1 MKKAINYIYILL
13 TTYILIVVFFSNNK
27 IYYSLRKP
35 FLLNNIIL
43 ILIMIIPLVFII
55 KKQINISDEKYKKIL
70 IILSTITFILQIFI
84 IYNTYF
90 YTDWDVKTLRNIV
103 INNDVVKNYY
113 LTKYP
118 NNLLYVS
125 ILMFYKSIPLIGKH
139 YFPLLIFNAFLVNIS
154 GIMASLTIKRF
165 TNNFLSILGY
175 FILLII
181 TILSP
186 WINIPY
192 SDTFAVAIP
201 ISIIYFYTKENKNKI
216 DYILI
221 GFLSILGYYIKPTV
235 LIVFIGIVIIYLL
248 DLLKSKELKIKTVK
262 YIALGIITAYL
273 LCNISIKL
281 TGFKPV
287 ETTKPFNMIHYL
299 AMGQNNETYGLFN
312 EKDVED
318 SNLYGNRKDI
328 NKIVNRIK
336 MRKILGQFRFIE
348 IKTLLNFNDGTF
360 SWGGEGE
367 NFYKK
372 VLAKK
377 NKVSILLQ
385 DYFYKDYK
393 YNYIFQ
399 LIVQAFW
406 LLVLLLIPLAVY
418 KEQKEKNTLL
428 YLSIIGIILFLTLFE
443 CRARYLYCY
452 SPVFITLAMIG
463 LNNLKNKIIK
473 VEK

>member
-1 MKKAINYIYILL
+1 MKKAINYIYLLL

-35 FLLNNIIL
+35 FVINNI
-43 ILIMIIPLVFII
+43 IMIIPLIFII

-70 IILSTITFILQIFI
+70 IILSIITFILQIFL

-90 YTDWDVKTLRNIV
+90 YTDWDVKTLREIV
-103 INNDVVKNYY
+103 MNNNVVKNYY

-125 ILMFYKSIPLIGKH
+125 ILMFYKIIPIIGKH
-139 YFPLLIFNAFLVNIS
+139 YFPLLIFNAFIVNVS
-154 GIMASLTIKRF
+154 GVLAALTIKRF
-165 TNNFLSILGY
+165 TNNFLSLKGY
-175 FILLII
+175 FILMII

-201 ISIIYFYTKENKNKI
+201 ISIIYIYTKETKKKI

-248 DLLKSKELKIKTVK
+248 DLLKNKDFRIKTTK
-262 YIALGIITAYL
+262 YVLLGLVVAYL
-273 LCNISIKL
+273 FCNISIKL

-299 AMGQNNETYGLFN
+299 AMGQNNETYGMFN
-312 EKDVED
+312 LKDVED
-318 SNLYGNRKDI
+318 SNLYGNRQDI
-328 NKIVNRIK
+328 DKIINRIK
-336 MRKILGQFRFIE
+336 KRKILGQFKFIE
-348 IKTLLNFNDGTF
+348 IKTLLNYNDGTF

-367 NFYKK
+367 NFYEK

-377 NKVSILLQ
+377 TKISNLLIN
-385 DYFYKDYK
+385 YFYKDYK
-393 YNYIFQ
+393 YNYIFEI
-399 LIVQAFW
+399 IVQAFW
-406 LLVLLLIPLAVY
+406 LQVLLLMFFVEL
-418 KEQKEKNTLL
+418 KNTEENNTII
-428 YLSIIGIILFLTLFE
+428 YLSIIGITLFLTLFE

-452 SPVFITLAMIG
+452 SPIFVTAAMIG
-463 LNNLKNKIIK
+463 LNNLRNRFIK

>member
-1 MKKAINYIYILL
+1 MKKAINYIYLLL

-35 FLLNNIIL
+35 FVINNIIL
-43 ILIMIIPLVFII
+43 ILIMIIPLIFII

-70 IILSTITFILQIFI
+70 IILSIITFILQIFL

-90 YTDWDVKTLRNIV
+90 YTDWDVKTLREIV
-103 INNDVVKNYY
+103 MNNNVVKNYY

-125 ILMFYKSIPLIGKH
+125 ILMFYKIIPIIGKH
-139 YFPLLIFNAFLVNIS
+139 YFPLLIFNAFIVNVS
-154 GIMASLTIKRF
+154 GVLAALTIKRF
-165 TNNFLSILGY
+165 TNNFLSLKGY
-175 FILLII
+175 FILMII

-201 ISIIYFYTKENKNKI
+201 ISIIYIYTKETKKKI

-248 DLLKSKELKIKTVK
+248 DLLKNKDFRIKTTK
-262 YIALGIITAYL
+262 YVLLGLVVAYL
-273 LCNISIKL
+273 FCNISIKL

-299 AMGQNNETYGLFN
+299 AMGQNNETYGMFN
-312 EKDVED
+312 LKDVED
-318 SNLYGNRKDI
+318 SNLYGNRQDI
-328 NKIVNRIK
+328 DKIINRIK
-336 MRKILGQFRFIE
+336 KRKILGQFKFIE
-348 IKTLLNFNDGTF
+348 IKTLLNYNDGTF

-367 NFYKK
+367 NFYEK

-377 NKVSILLQ
+377 TKISNLLIN
-385 DYFYKDYK
+385 YFYKDYK
-393 YNYIFQ
+393 YNYIFEI
-399 LIVQAFW
+399 IVQAFW
-406 LLVLLLIPLAVY
+406 LQVLLLMFFVEL
-418 KEQKEKNTLL
+418 KNTEENNTII
-428 YLSIIGIILFLTLFE
+428 YLSIIGITLFLTLFE

-452 SPVFITLAMIG
+452 SPIFVTAAMIG
-463 LNNLKNKIIK
+463 LNNLRNRFIK

>member
-1 MKKAINYIYILL
+1 MKKAINYIYLLL

-35 FLLNNIIL
+35 FVINNIIL
-43 ILIMIIPLVFII
+43 ILIMIIPLIFII

-70 IILSTITFILQIFI
+70 IILSIITFILQIFL

-90 YTDWDVKTLRNIV
+90 YTDWDVKTLREIV
-103 INNDVVKNYY
+103 MNNNVVKNYY

-125 ILMFYKSIPLIGKH
+125 ILMFYKIIPIIGKH
-139 YFPLLIFNAFLVNIS
+139 YFPLLIFNAFIVNVS
-154 GIMASLTIKRF
+154 GVLAALTIKRF
-165 TNNFLSILGY
+165 TNNFLSLKGY
-175 FILLII
+175 FILMII

-201 ISIIYFYTKENKNKI
+201 ISIIYIYTKETKKKI

-248 DLLKSKELKIKTVK
+248 DLLKNKDFRIKTTK
-262 YIALGIITAYL
+262 YVLLGLVVAYL
-273 LCNISIKL
+273 FCNISIKL

-299 AMGQNNETYGLFN
+299 AMGQNNETYGMFN
-312 EKDVED
+312 LKDVED
-318 SNLYGNRKDI
+318 SNLYGNRQDI
-328 NKIVNRIK
+328 DKIINRIK
-336 MRKILGQFRFIE
+336 KRKILGQFKFIE
-348 IKTLLNFNDGTF
+348 IKTLLNYNDGTF

-367 NFYKK
+367 NFYEK

-377 NKVSILLQ
+377 TKISNLLIN
-385 DYFYKDYK
+385 YFYKDYK
-393 YNYIFQ
+393 YNYIFEI
-399 LIVQAFW
+399 IVQAFW
-406 LLVLLLIPLAVY
+406 LQVLLLMFFVEL
-418 KEQKEKNTLL
+418 KNTEENNTII
-428 YLSIIGIILFLTLFE
+428 YLSIIGITLFLTLFE

-452 SPVFITLAMIG
+452 SPIFVTAAMIG
-463 LNNLKNKIIK
+463 INNLRNRFIK

>member
-1 MKKAINYIYILL
+1 MKKAINYIYLLL

-35 FLLNNIIL
+35 FVINNIIL

-70 IILSTITFILQIFI
+70 IILSIITFILQIFL

-90 YTDWDVKTLRNIV
+90 YTDWDVKTLREIV
-103 INNDVVKNYY
+103 MNNNVVKNYY

-125 ILMFYKSIPLIGKH
+125 ILMFYKIIPIIGKH
-139 YFPLLIFNAFLVNIS
+139 YFPLLIFNAFIVNVS
-154 GIMASLTIKRF
+154 GVLAALTIKRF
-165 TNNFLSILGY
+165 TNNFLSLKGY
-175 FILLII
+175 FILMII

-201 ISIIYFYTKENKNKI
+201 ISIIYIYTKETKKKI

-248 DLLKSKELKIKTVK
+248 DLLKNKDFRIKTTK
-262 YIALGIITAYL
+262 YVLLGLVVAYL
-273 LCNISIKL
+273 FCNISIKL

-299 AMGQNNETYGLFN
+299 AMGQNNETYGMFN
-312 EKDVED
+312 LKDVED
-318 SNLYGNRKDI
+318 SNLYGNRQDI
-328 NKIVNRIK
+328 DKIINRIK
-336 MRKILGQFRFIE
+336 ERKLLGQFKFIE
-348 IKTLLNFNDGTF
+348 IKTLLNYNDGTF

-367 NFYKK
+367 NFYEK

-377 NKVSILLQ
+377 TKISNLLIN
-385 DYFYKDYK
+385 YFYKDYK
-393 YNYIFQ
+393 YNYIFEI
-399 LIVQAFW
+399 IVQAFW
-406 LLVLLLIPLAVY
+406 LQVLLLMFFVEL
-418 KEQKEKNTLL
+418 KNTEENNTII
-428 YLSIIGIILFLTLFE
+428 YLSIIGITLFLTLFE

-452 SPVFITLAMIG
+452 SPIFVTAAMIG
-463 LNNLKNKIIK
+463 LNNLRNRFIK

>member
-1 MKKAINYIYILL
+1 MKKAINYIYLLL

-35 FLLNNIIL
+35 FVINNIIL
-43 ILIMIIPLVFII
+43 ILIMIIPLIFII

-70 IILSTITFILQIFI
+70 IILSIITFILQIFL

-90 YTDWDVKTLRNIV
+90 YTDWDVKTLREIV
-103 INNDVVKNYY
+103 MNNNVVKNYY

-125 ILMFYKSIPLIGKH
+125 ILMFYKIIPIIGKH
-139 YFPLLIFNAFLVNIS
+139 YFPLLIFNAFIVNVS
-154 GIMASLTIKRF
+154 GVLAALTIKRF
-165 TNNFLSILGY
+165 TNNFLSLKGY
-175 FILLII
+175 FILMII

-201 ISIIYFYTKENKNKI
+201 ISIIYIYTKETKKKI

-248 DLLKSKELKIKTVK
+248 DLLKNKDFRIKTTK
-262 YIALGIITAYL
+262 YVLLGLVVAYL
-273 LCNISIKL
+273 FCNISIKL

-299 AMGQNNETYGLFN
+299 AMGQNNETYGMFN
-312 EKDVED
+312 LKDVED
-318 SNLYGNRKDI
+318 SNLYGNRQDI
-328 NKIVNRIK
+328 DKIINRIK
-336 MRKILGQFRFIE
+336 ERKLLGQFKFIE
-348 IKTLLNFNDGTF
+348 IKTLLNYNDGTF

-367 NFYKK
+367 NFYEK

-377 NKVSILLQ
+377 TKISNLLIN
-385 DYFYKDYK
+385 YFYKDYK
-393 YNYIFQ
+393 YNYIFEI
-399 LIVQAFW
+399 IVQAFW
-406 LLVLLLIPLAVY
+406 LQVLLLMFFVEL
-418 KEQKEKNTLL
+418 KNTEENNTII
-428 YLSIIGIILFLTLFE
+428 YLSIIGITLFLTLFE

-452 SPVFITLAMIG
+452 SPIFVTAAMIG
-463 LNNLKNKIIK
+463 INNLRNRFIK

>member
-1 MKKAINYIYILL
+1 MKKAINYIYLLL

-35 FLLNNIIL
+35 FVINNIIL

-70 IILSTITFILQIFI
+70 IILSIITFILQIFL

-90 YTDWDVKTLRNIV
+90 YTDWDVKTLREIV
-103 INNDVVKNYY
+103 MNNNVVKNYY

-125 ILMFYKSIPLIGKH
+125 ILMFYKIIPIIGKH
-139 YFPLLIFNAFLVNIS
+139 YFPLLIFNAFIVNVS
-154 GIMASLTIKRF
+154 GVLAALTIKRF
-165 TNNFLSILGY
+165 TNNFLSLKGY
-175 FILLII
+175 FILMII

-201 ISIIYFYTKENKNKI
+201 ISIIYIYTKETKKKI

-248 DLLKSKELKIKTVK
+248 DLLKNKDFKIKTTK
-262 YIALGIITAYL
+262 YVLLGLVVAYL
-273 LCNISIKL
+273 FCNISIKL

-299 AMGQNNETYGLFN
+299 AMGQNNETYGMFN
-312 EKDVED
+312 LKDVED
-318 SNLYGNRKDI
+318 SNLYGNRQDI
-328 NKIVNRIK
+328 DKIINRIK
-336 MRKILGQFRFIE
+336 ERKLLGQFKFIE
-348 IKTLLNFNDGTF
+348 IKTLLNYNDGTF

-367 NFYKK
+367 NFYEK

-377 NKVSILLQ
+377 TKISNLLIN
-385 DYFYKDYK
+385 YFYKDYK
-393 YNYIFQ
+393 YNYIFEI
-399 LIVQAFW
+399 IVQAFW
-406 LLVLLLIPLAVY
+406 LQVLLLMFFVEL
-418 KEQKEKNTLL
+418 KNTEENNTII
-428 YLSIIGIILFLTLFE
+428 YLSIIGITLFLTLFE

-452 SPVFITLAMIG
+452 SPIFVTAAMIG
-463 LNNLKNKIIK
+463 LNNLRNRFIK

>member
-1 MKKAINYIYILL
+1 MKKAINYIYLLL

-35 FLLNNIIL
+35 FVINNIIL
-43 ILIMIIPLVFII
+43 ILIMIIPLIFII

-70 IILSTITFILQIFI
+70 IILSIITFILQIFL

-90 YTDWDVKTLRNIV
+90 YTDWDVKTLREIV
-103 INNDVVKNYY
+103 MNNNVVKNYY

-118 NNLLYVS
+118 NNILYVS
-125 ILMFYKSIPLIGKH
+125 ILMFYKIIPIIGKH
-139 YFPLLIFNAFLVNIS
+139 YFPLLIFNAFIVNVS
-154 GIMASLTIKRF
+154 GVLAALTIKRF
-165 TNNFLSILGY
+165 TNNFLSLKGY
-175 FILLII
+175 FILMII

-201 ISIIYFYTKENKNKI
+201 ISIIYIYTKETKKKI

-248 DLLKSKELKIKTVK
+248 DLLKNKDFRIKTTK
-262 YIALGIITAYL
+262 YVLLGLVVAYL
-273 LCNISIKL
+273 FCNISIKL

-299 AMGQNNETYGLFN
+299 AMGQNNETYGMFN
-312 EKDVED
+312 LKDVED
-318 SNLYGNRKDI
+318 SNLYGNRQDI
-328 NKIVNRIK
+328 DKIINRIK
-336 MRKILGQFRFIE
+336 KRKILGQFKFIE
-348 IKTLLNFNDGTF
+348 IKTLLNYNDGTF

-367 NFYKK
+367 NFYEK

-377 NKVSILLQ
+377 TKISNLLIN
-385 DYFYKDYK
+385 YFYKDYK
-393 YNYIFQ
+393 YNYIFEI
-399 LIVQAFW
+399 IVQAFW
-406 LLVLLLIPLAVY
+406 LQVLLLMFFVEL
-418 KEQKEKNTLL
+418 KNTEENNTII
-428 YLSIIGIILFLTLFE
+428 YLSIIGITLFLTLFE

-452 SPVFITLAMIG
+452 SPIFVTAAMIG
-463 LNNLKNKIIK
+463 INNLRNRFIK